1 MVGMLKTTIDLSA
14 IAHNVRLIKEKVG
27 PEVKL
32 MCVVKADAYG
42 HGAAKVVPVMARAGA
57 DCFGVATL
65 REAVELRRA
74 GVDAPIVA
82 WIWQTDE
89 ILEEALACGIEVAVN
104 SLEQAHQLVKSE
116 TPAEIYVK
124 VETGMHR
131 SGVDEEDWA
140 ETFKVLR
147 DAPHIKVLGL
157 MSHFACADEPDNPH
171 NDAQEEAFRAA
182 LRLAREIGLEC
193 PVNHLANSP
202 AVLTRPSSYFEQV
215 RVGAACYGLEPIEG
229 REHGLRPAMTWSG
242 QIFNVK
248 PIKPGEGTC
257 YGLTWKADK
266 PGFLATVDCGYA
278 DGLPRGYQGDLH
290 VGIGGHLYP
299 QVGRI
304 CMDQIVVDLGENP
317 HGVDTGQEAV
327 IFGNGGVS
335 ATDLA
340 AAAGTINYEVVCLP
354 DGRTEREY
362 IGEDDAQ

>member
-65 REAVELRRA
+65 REAVNLRRA

-89 ILEEALACGIEVAVN
+89 ILEEALANGIEVAVN
-104 SLEQAHQLVKSE
+104 SLEQAHKLVKADFS
-116 TPAEIYVK
+116 AEVYVK

-157 MSHFACADEPDNPH
+157 MSHLSLIH
-171 NDAQEEAFRAA
+171 
-182 LRLAREIGLEC
+182 I
-193 PVNHLANSP
+193 
-202 AVLTRPSSYFEQV
+202 
-215 RVGAACYGLEPIEG
+215 
-229 REHGLRPAMTWSG
+229 
-242 QIFNVK
+242 
-248 PIKPGEGTC
+248 
-257 YGLTWKADK
+257 
-266 PGFLATVDCGYA
+266 
-278 DGLPRGYQGDLH
+278 
-290 VGIGGHLYP
+290 
-299 QVGRI
+299 
-304 CMDQIVVDLGENP
+304 
-317 HGVDTGQEAV
+317 
-327 IFGNGGVS
+327 
-335 ATDLA
+335 
-340 AAAGTINYEVVCLP
+340 
-354 DGRTEREY
+354 
-362 IGEDDAQ
+362 

>member
-65 REAVELRRA
+65 REAVDLRRA

-89 ILEEALACGIEVAVN
+89 ILEEALANGIEVAVN
-104 SLEQAHQLVKSE
+104 SLEQAHKLVKADF
-116 TPAEIYVK
+116 PAEVYVK

-131 SGVDEEDWA
+131 SGVDEGDWA

-171 NDAQEEAFRAA
+171 NDAQEEAFRTA
-182 LRLAREIGLEC
+182 LQLAREIGLEC

-202 AVLTRPSSYFEQV
+202 AVLTLS
-215 RVGAACYGLEPIEG
+215 LI
-229 REHGLRPAMTWSG
+229 H
-242 QIFNVK
+242 I
-248 PIKPGEGTC
+248 
-257 YGLTWKADK
+257 
-266 PGFLATVDCGYA
+266 
-278 DGLPRGYQGDLH
+278 
-290 VGIGGHLYP
+290 
-299 QVGRI
+299 
-304 CMDQIVVDLGENP
+304 
-317 HGVDTGQEAV
+317 
-327 IFGNGGVS
+327 
-335 ATDLA
+335 
-340 AAAGTINYEVVCLP
+340 
-354 DGRTEREY
+354 
-362 IGEDDAQ
+362 